1 MDLLGGGIAGG
12 GNEETLE
19 RERERQR
26 ESERRTRGGPS
37 AIKMTGEIVLDSCI
51 C

>member
-19 RERERQR
+19 RERERQIA
-26 ESERRTRGGPS
+26 EQ
-37 AIKMTGEIVLDSCI
+37 IKKKRLKTALEKEGD
-51 C
+51 

>member
-1 MDLLGGGIAGG
+1 MMAEFSRTGMAGMG
-12 GNEETLE
+12 RQ
-19 RERERQR
+19 RERER